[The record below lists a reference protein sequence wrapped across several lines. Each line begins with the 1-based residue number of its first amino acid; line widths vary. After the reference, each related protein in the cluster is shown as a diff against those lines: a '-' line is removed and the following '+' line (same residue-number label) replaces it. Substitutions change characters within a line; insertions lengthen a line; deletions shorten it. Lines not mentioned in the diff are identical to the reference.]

1 MFEAVKVAN
10 YVKSHEHELDQ
21 IMQDVF
27 KHWNAIGKLAHDE
40 EVSNK
45 MQIIFLVSV
54 IRVWLTTAGIPKA
67 DQKKLLIELTN
78 SLGE

>member
-1 MFEAVKVAN
+1 MFEKTKVAK
-10 YVKSHEHELDQ
+10 YVLAHQNELDK
-21 IMQDVF
+21 IMKEIFV
-27 KHWNAIGKLAHDE
+27 HWNKIGQLDKNE

-67 DQKKLLIELTN
+67 DQKKLLIQLN
-78 SLGE
+78 DSLGE